1 MLKEGGPVELITKA
15 DDERLSEIYDGEP
28 DLCRLYRES
37 LRLLLERLNE
47 LEEADAEWRIKATE
61 SFCNGVCPICFCPD
75 GGPHEKGCEWHEME
89 YRIRILEK
97 SSDLSAN
104 VAVSAID
111 RAAEKESR
119 IFVLENAIPKWAKRR
134 LLSALRAK

>member
-1 MLKEGGPVELITKA
+1 VELIKDA
-15 DDERLSEIYDGEP
+15 KDERLKEIP
-28 DLCRLYRES
+28 DLCRLFRES
-37 LRLLLERLNE
+37 LRHVLERLKE
-47 LEEADAEWRIKATE
+47 LEETDAEWRIKATE

-75 GGPHEKGCEWHEME
+75 GGPHEKGCEWYEME

-97 SSDLSAN
+97 SSDLNAN
-104 VAVSAID
+104 IAVSAID

-119 IFVLENAIPKWAKRR
+119 IFVLENAISEVCADEITEPKWAKGI